1 MSTAATAK
9 LALLALCA
17 AVAAVAPL
25 ASPTPVLAA
34 ESYPSKPIR
43 IIVTGTP
50 GGPPDLLTRWLAERL
65 APALGA
71 VVVVDNRP
79 GAGGNI
85 AMQAAARSAPDGYTL
100 VVAGQGPFALNPH
113 MYSNPGYNAMADFAP
128 ITQIERGALLL
139 AVNPEVPAH
148 SVTEL
153 IALAHRQPGELNYGS
168 PGTGTPPHLASELF
182 IRSANVKVVHVPY
195 AGAPGAMLDLIAGR
209 LTFTFGTVNV
219 QLPQVKAGK
228 IRALA
233 VTSLTRLEAL
243 PEIPTVAESGLPG
256 FEYIGWLGIAAPTG
270 TPEPITL
277 RLQREIAVILQTDE
291 ARKYFASFGREP
303 VASTPAAFAAFIRTE
318 HAKWGVVIRGSNI
331 KAE

>member
-1 MSTAATAK
+1 MSTAANSK
-9 LALLALCA
+9 LALFALCA
-17 AVAAVAPL
+17 ALTA
-25 ASPTPVLAA
+25 ASPVAAA

-50 GGPPDLLTRWLAERL
+50 GGPPDILTRWLAERL
-65 APALGA
+65 APALGVA
-71 VVVVDNRP
+71 IVVENRP
-79 GAGGNI
+79 GAGGNV
-85 AMQAAARSAPDGYTL
+85 AMQVAARSTPDGYTL

-113 MYSNPGYNAMADFAP
+113 MYANPGYNATADFTP

-139 AVNPEVPAH
+139 AVNADVPVHTVA
-148 SVTEL
+148 EL
-153 IALAHRQPGELNYGS
+153 IALATKKPGELNYGS

-182 IRSANVKVVHVPY
+182 IRSANLNVVHVPY
-195 AGAPGAMLDLIAGR
+195 AGAPAAMLDLVAGR

-233 VTSLTRLEAL
+233 VTSPARLDAL

-256 FEYIGWLGIAAPTG
+256 FEYIGWLGIAAPAG
-270 TPEPITL
+270 TPAPIVE
-277 RLQREIAVILQTDE
+277 RLQREIAVILLTDE
-291 ARKYFASFGREP
+291 ARKYFASYGREP
-303 VASTPAAFAAFIRTE
+303 VASTPAAFAAFIRAE
-318 HAKWGVVIRGSNI
+318 HAKWGLVILDSNI

>member
-1 MSTAATAK
+1 MPIAAICK
-9 LALLALCA
+9 LALFALCA
-17 AVAAVAPL
+17 VL
-25 ASPTPVLAA
+25 ASGAAA
-34 ESYPSKPIR
+34 ESYPSRPIR

-50 GGPPDLLTRWLAERL
+50 GGPPDLLARWLAERL
-65 APALGA
+65 GPALRGTI
-71 VVVVDNRP
+71 VVENRP

-85 AMQAAARSAPDGYTL
+85 AMQTTAHSAPDGYTL

-113 MYSNPGYNAMADFAP
+113 MYANPGYNPIGDFAP
-128 ITQIERGALLL
+128 ITEIERGALLL
-139 AVNPEVPAH
+139 AVNPQVPVH
-148 SVTEL
+148 SVAEL
-153 IALAHRQPGELNYGS
+153 MALANKKPGELNYGS

-182 IRSANVKVVHVPY
+182 NRSANLRAVHVPY
-195 AGAPGAMLDLIAGR
+195 AGPSAAMRDLIAGR

-233 VTSLTRLEAL
+233 VTSPARLEAL

-256 FEYIGWLGIAAPTG
+256 FEYIGWLGIAAPAG
-270 TPEPITL
+270 TPEPIIE
-277 RLQREIAVILQTDE
+277 RLQREIAAILLTDE
-291 ARKYFASFGREP
+291 ARKYFASYGREP

-318 HAKWGVVIRGSNI
+318 YAKWGQVIHDSNI

>member
-1 MSTAATAK
+1 MPTAAMSR
-9 LALLALCA
+9 LAVFALCA
-17 AVAAVAPL
+17 AFESVAPV
-25 ASPTPVLAA
+25 AAA

-65 APALGA
+65 APALGG
-71 VVVVDNRP
+71 VVVVENRP
-79 GAGGNI
+79 GAGGNV

-113 MYSNPGYNAMADFAP
+113 MYANPGYNSITDFAP

-139 AVNPEVPAH
+139 AVNPQVPVH
-148 SVTEL
+148 SVAEL
-153 IALAHRQPGELNYGS
+153 MALANQKPGELNYGS
-168 PGTGTPPHLASELF
+168 PGSGTPPHLASELF
-182 IRSANVKVVHVPY
+182 NRSANVKVMHVPY
-195 AGAPGAMLDLIAGR
+195 AGAPAAMLDLIAGR

-233 VTSLTRLEAL
+233 VTSPTRLEAL

-256 FEYIGWLGIAAPTG
+256 FEYIGWLGIAAPAG
-270 TPEPITL
+270 TPVPIIE
-277 RLQREIAVILQTDE
+277 RLQREIAVILLTDE
-291 ARKYFASFGREP
+291 ACKYFASQGREP
-303 VASTPAAFAAFIRTE
+303 VASTPAAFAAFIHAE
-318 HAKWGVVIRGSNI
+318 HAKWGQVIHDSNI

>member
-1 MSTAATAK
+1 MSR
-9 LALLALCA
+9 LAVFALCA
-17 AVAAVAPL
+17 AFESVAPV
-25 ASPTPVLAA
+25 AAA

-65 APALGA
+65 APALGG
-71 VVVVDNRP
+71 VVVVENRP
-79 GAGGNI
+79 GAGGNV

-113 MYSNPGYNAMADFAP
+113 MYANPGYNAITDFAP

-139 AVNPEVPAH
+139 AVNPQVPVH
-148 SVTEL
+148 SVAEL
-153 IALAHRQPGELNYGS
+153 IALANQKPGELNYGS
-168 PGTGTPPHLASELF
+168 PGSGTPPHLASELF
-182 IRSANVKVVHVPY
+182 NRSANVKVMHVPY
-195 AGAPGAMLDLIAGR
+195 AGAPAAMLDLIAGR

-233 VTSLTRLEAL
+233 VTSPMRLEAL

-256 FEYIGWLGIAAPTG
+256 FEYIGWLGIAAPAG
-270 TPEPITL
+270 TPEPIIE
-277 RLQREIAVILQTDE
+277 RLQREIAVILLTDE
-291 ARKYFASFGREP
+291 ACKYFASQGREP
-303 VASTPAAFAAFIRTE
+303 VASTPAAFAAFIRAE
-318 HAKWGVVIRGSNI
+318 HTKWGLVIRDSNI